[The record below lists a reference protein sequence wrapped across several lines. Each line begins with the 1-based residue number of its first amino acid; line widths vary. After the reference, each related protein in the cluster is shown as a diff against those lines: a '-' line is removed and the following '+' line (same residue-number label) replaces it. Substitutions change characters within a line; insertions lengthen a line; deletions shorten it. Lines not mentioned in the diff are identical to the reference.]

1 MVLTLDNGTN
11 ITIYEKSNLLKQLK
25 PYIDKEIY
33 ELLEDNYGYKDKCI
47 NKDLKIVTDTED
59 LEGET
64 IKYCNLFDNGDL
76 DNIIIATNEGGLF
89 IGNVEGG
96 DEYSCPSIYC
106 ISNKQQLK
114 YKIFANTDV
123 RNELLKNNIINQEY
137 INQIN
142 LEREQR
148 LKDEEKAREKQE
160 YEKYLKMKE
169 KFEGEMK

>member
-1 MVLTLDNGTN
+1 MILKLDNGTSV
-11 ITIYEKSNLLKQLK
+11 TIYENSNVIRQLK

-33 ELLEDNYGYKDKCI
+33 ELLESKYGSKEKYI
-47 NKDLKIVTDTED
+47 NSNLKIVTYTEG

-64 IKYCNLFDNGDL
+64 IKYCNLFDKGDL
-76 DNIIIATNEGGLF
+76 DDIIIATNEGSLF

-96 DEYSCPSIYC
+96 DEYSYPSINC
-106 ISNKQQLK
+106 IRNEKQLK
-114 YKIFANTDV
+114 YKIFGNTDV